1 MSEILQQPDMIL
13 LYSDLAKE
21 FKASYHWLAAFMKRN
36 KLALRHCTKTLQKLL
51 EQTRPL
57 LEKFY
62 QLINDLKMENSY
74 KLGNIFNM
82 DETPVWFDM
91 SGTITVNPKGEKTV
105 HIRSTDRAKLPPI
118 CIFKGKKLN
127 RGEQIPSGIMV
138 WHQENGWMNT
148 ELMLRY
154 VKYLD
159 DEKKKNGP
167 KKSRQC

>member
-1 MSEILQQPDMIL
+1 MTYKILQYKMSEILQQPDMIL

-105 HIRSTDRAKLPPI
+105 HIRSTGNEK
-118 CIFKGKKLN
+118 N
-127 RGEQIPSGIMV
+127 RFTVVLTCAAGTDFVLYEEKINKQILIIYY
-138 WHQENGWMNT
+138 
-148 ELMLRY
+148 LR
-154 VKYLD
+154 
-159 DEKKKNGP
+159 
-167 KKSRQC
+167 